1 MRALSIILSLVC
13 WLSVDAYAQ
22 TNLININPTDQ
33 EVEIINQTT
42 YLIDPTGQ
50 ISFNQIQT
58 NPHFQ
63 KLPKPTI
70 SFGSNQSYLWLKFR
84 VVNNAVVPRVFSLV
98 SKGIDSL
105 QSYQVIEPTNK
116 LLRTNLT
123 GTHIPFHSREFSS
136 PYLTFTFQLLPQQI
150 NTIYVRVRTLNY
162 PLSVSPFRLFSHNL
176 AKAFIKR
183 SDLLQN
189 IYIGSMVFLLL
200 FGSALLFFFQEKL
213 YLYYL
218 LCVCLSLTMMLV
230 YNDYYYLIFDKIP
243 DIIRTKN
250 FYGIPTSFAS
260 MFYLFFAR
268 EFLVYGYDKSGYIN
282 RAISSVAIGTVILVT
297 VFIAFGWNVYEYR
310 YLFYFFIFLLCSLTL
325 FLLYRSLRL
334 QYKPA
339 WLFLL
344 ATVPVLAMGFWE
356 TLSDVHHTPVQDIH
370 TYYYACTMFEMY
382 VLTLGLSLKF
392 KIAQDEK
399 KKLQAEVFEIESQVQ
414 ENERQRIAK
423 DLHDKLGGLL
433 GALKINLSVLS
444 KNKQLQI
451 QEIEVLHKSFEMLDL
466 TSEEVRNISHS
477 LASSTLTKL
486 GLVGMLFEMYKESTH
501 PKVRIQ
507 NNGLQTRLHPIKE
520 MALYAII
527 QECINNARKH
537 AEATEISVV
546 FKQNDDKLTVLIEDD
561 GRGFELKNNAS
572 NGKGLENIGFRV
584 KEHLNGELMID
595 TSIGQGTIIMIKTKV

>member
-1 MRALSIILSLVC
+1 MIKLSIIFSLVC
-13 WLSVDAYAQ
+13 CLCVSVYAQ
-22 TNLININPTDQ
+22 TSPININQTDQ
-33 EVEIINQTT
+33 EIEIINQTT
-42 YLIDPTGQ
+42 YLLDPNGQ
-50 ISFNQIQT
+50 ISFHQILSNT
-58 NPHFQ
+58 NFQ
-63 KLPKPTI
+63 KLPKNTI

-84 VVNNAVVPRVFSLV
+84 VINNGVVPRVFSLV

-105 QSYQVIEPTNK
+105 QCYQVAEPTK
-116 LLRTNLT
+116 QLLRASLT
-123 GTHIPFHSREFSS
+123 GTHIPFNAREFSS
-136 PYLTFTFQLLPQQI
+136 PYLTFTFQLLPHQI
-150 NTIYVRVRTLNY
+150 NIVYVRVRTLNY
-162 PLSVSPFRLFSHNL
+162 PLSVSPFRLFSHNS

-183 SDLLQN
+183 NDLLQS

-200 FGSALLFFFQEKL
+200 FGSALFFFFQEKL

-218 LCVCLSLTMMLV
+218 LCVFLSLTMMLV

-268 EFLVYGYDKSGYIN
+268 EFLVYGYDKGGYIN
-282 RAISSVAIGTVILVT
+282 RAINGVAVGTVMLVT
-297 VFIAFGWNVYEYR
+297 LFITFGWNVYEYR
-310 YLFYFFIFLLCSLTL
+310 FLFYFFIFLLCSLTI

-344 ATVPVLAMGFWE
+344 ATVPVLLMGFWE
-356 TLSDVHHTPVQDIH
+356 TISDIHHMPVQDIH

-444 KNKQLQI
+444 KNKQLQT
-451 QEIEVLHKSFEMLDL
+451 QELEVLHKSYEMLDL
-466 TSEEVRNISHS
+466 TTEEVRNISHS

-486 GLVGMLFEMYKESTH
+486 GLVAMLTEMYNESAN
-501 PKVRIQ
+501 PKVLIQ
-507 NNGLQTRLHPIKE
+507 NNGLHNRLDSIKE

-537 AEATEISVV
+537 AEATEVSVV

-561 GRGFELKNNAS
+561 GRGFEIKNNAN

>member
-1 MRALSIILSLVC
+1 MRKKLFLLLLIIS
-13 WLSVDAYAQ
+13 YAAVNAQ
-22 TNLININPTDQ
+22 NNLINIKPSEQ
-33 EVEIINQTT
+33 EVEIVSQTN
-42 YLIDPTGQ
+42 YLLDPTGKL
-50 ISFNQIQT
+50 SFSQVQSNQT
-58 NPHFQ
+58 FQ
-63 KLPKPTI
+63 RLPKNTI
-70 SFGSNQSYLWLKFR
+70 SFGSNQSYLWLKFS
-84 VVNNAVVPRVFSLV
+84 VVNNDSSPRVFSLV

-105 QSYQVIEPTNK
+105 RCFQVSNSTTQI
-116 LLRTNLT
+116 LHSGLT
-123 GTHIPFHSREFSS
+123 GTHIPFNSREFAS
-136 PYLTFTFQLLPQQI
+136 PYLTFTFQLLPQQS

-162 PLSVSPFRLFSHNL
+162 PLSVSPFKIFSQNA
-176 AKAFIKR
+176 AKTFIKR
-183 SDLLQN
+183 HDLLQS

-218 LCVCLSLTMMLV
+218 LCVFFSLMMMLV
-230 YNDYYYLIFDKIP
+230 YNDYYYLIFEKIP
-243 DIIRTKN
+243 EIIRTKN

-260 MFYLFFAR
+260 LFYLFFAR

-282 RAISSVAIGTVILVT
+282 RAISLAAIGTVSLVAL
-297 VFIAFGWNVYEYR
+297 FIGFGWNIYEYR
-310 YLFYFFIFLLCSLTL
+310 FLFYFFIFILCSLTL

-334 QYKPA
+334 KYKPA
-339 WLFLL
+339 WLFLI
-344 ATVPVLAMGFWE
+344 ATVPVLSMGFWE
-356 TLSDVHHTPVQDIH
+356 TISDLHQMPVQEIH
-370 TYYYACTMFEMY
+370 SYYYACTIFEMY
-382 VLTLGLSLKF
+382 MLTLGLSFKF

-451 QEIEVLHKSFEMLDL
+451 QEIDALNKSLEMLDL

-486 GLVGMLFEMYKESTH
+486 GLVAMLVEMYRESDN
-501 PKVRIQ
+501 PKVLIQ
-507 NNGLQTRLHPIKE
+507 NNGLHTRLNAIKE

-537 AEATEISVV
+537 AQASEISVS
-546 FKQNDDKLTVLIEDD
+546 FKQNDEKLTVMIEDD
-561 GRGFELKNNAS
+561 GSGFDIKNTS
-572 NGKGLENIGFRV
+572 NGGKGLENVGFRI
-584 KEHLNGELMID
+584 KEHLNGELTID
-595 TSIGQGTIIMIKTKV
+595 TGIGQGTIIMIKLRI